1 MAPRV
6 DGDGPDERHR
16 PVEAR
21 VLRAEDLIDLRVEAP
36 NCHFEPED
44 PPAEIVAD
52 AGALLVVHFPPQHVA
67 EQAFLAL
74 GPPTYFNLPENG
86 DVATNDSPLPP
97 VAKHRAAEPTRL
109 VFEVPE
115 GTRIPFTLAGVLDA
129 ATKLRLR
136 VHPNALP
143 APGPDGPPPAT
154 GLPPERPADDQTSI
168 EAPYRLVV
176 SPSERGAFEHSLT
189 PVGPERDGGRP
200 DVELWRSRL
209 TVLPND
215 DGTVDDGQRIVR
227 AVWTPDLGSIEEN
240 DQWTA
245 DEALRPIDRDQLVNL
260 TYGGE
265 AEPAATPLR
274 VTDLALSSLGAWLDW
289 AGSWERPAPI
299 VDYRHV
305 AVMGRDAF
313 VQVVQPGFWFP
324 FGQPAVL
331 VRQTERRIGRRGKP
345 IAHLWQRF
353 FIVTRHPT
361 GTYDDLDNPFPEVT
375 ISPIVTPDIDKP
387 PPGAACFVPTRNGQP
402 LQLTLSVLE
411 KSGRRRSFPAPMLFV
426 PIGSRRG
433 IPFIDPDNV
442 ITDKYKQPLDL
453 YGPVNQI
460 YGQGQTVAMASPTRA
475 GDTDV
480 EVSYLVFDGD
490 VDNLNFTSRPKLT
503 KVRGIVP
510 SMRHL
515 APQAPAVDMAYAAP
529 YLQHGLGSPGNPSEL
544 VLKLTSAP
552 ASIDFSTGSD
562 RSGGFIS
569 PNMQVAGISR
579 SLGAVGE
586 TGDAPGGLTN
596 GQFDPSTF
604 LAGALP
610 KLFGLFSL
618 LDLLPDAPGG
628 LDKAPAFVSDA
639 LNGVTQALSEAQRLQ
654 AAFQAAQDRMATEI
668 AGAAHQGAADV
679 ASAAKAKLDAHAGI
693 VDDAQDV
700 VDAAVNANLPA
711 LGASLTALAGSLG
724 LLLDDLRTPGF
735 PAALRSSLEK
745 PVKSLQALAQTAGD
759 LTQLTQVANLTARMD
774 WHPVI
779 ESWPPTGITNIF
791 APKDPAKTLTLA
803 VEVRASAGGQPAVDV
818 MAELVDFALN
828 LVGDGDGALMSLV
841 FQRVGFHAGSSGKP
855 EIDVVFGKLEFLG
868 PLAFVDKLRS
878 LIPFDGFSDP
888 PYVDVSS
895 DGAKA
900 GFDLALPNLSVGVF
914 SLENIALG
922 ADARIPF
929 LGDAVTVG
937 FHFCAKESPFRLTVM
952 CIGGGGWV
960 ELRASPK
967 GMVLLEVGLEATAC
981 LSIDLGV
988 ASGSVSIAVGVYLR
1002 LEADKG
1008 SLTAYFRIR
1017 GEVDV
1022 LGLISASITL
1032 ELSLRYEFDTG
1043 KLFGRASL
1051 VVEVEVLFFSASVEI
1066 TCERRLAGSKGDPTL
1081 RQIMPPTAGMNDD
1094 WAQYCGAFAPV
1105 P

>member
-1 MAPRV
+1 MAPRA
-6 DGDGPDERHR
+6 DGGGPDPDERVR
-16 PVEAR
+16 PVQAR
-21 VLRAEDLIDLRVEAP
+21 VLRAEDLIDLRIEAP
-36 NCHFEPED
+36 NCHLEPED

-52 AGALLVVHFPPQHVA
+52 NGALLIVHFPPQHLA

-74 GPPTYFNLPENG
+74 SFMLPENG
-86 DVATNDSPLPP
+86 DVDTTAAPLPG
-97 VAKHRAAEPTRL
+97 VARHRAAEPTRL

-143 APGPDGPPPAT
+143 APTADGPPPPT
-154 GLPPERPADDQTSI
+154 GMAPAPPADDQTAI

-176 SPSERGAFEHSLT
+176 SPSEHGAFTHSLT

-200 DVELWRSRL
+200 DVELWRSHL
-209 TVLPND
+209 TVRPD
-215 DGTVDDGQRIVR
+215 DEGTVDDGQRIVR
-227 AVWTPDLGSIEEN
+227 AVWSPDLDNGAAEDPWASEESLYPP
-240 DQWTA
+240 Q
-245 DEALRPIDRDQLVNL
+245 RRRLVNL
-260 TYGGE
+260 TYGGQ
-265 AEPAATPLR
+265 AGPAAAPLR
-274 VTDLALSSLGAWLDW
+274 VDDLALSSLGAWLDW
-289 AGSWERPAPI
+289 AGSWPRPAPI

-305 AVMGRDAF
+305 AIMGRDAY
-313 VQVVQPGFWFP
+313 VRVVQPGFWFP
-324 FGQPAVL
+324 CGHRAVL
-331 VRQTERRIGRRGKP
+331 VQVTERRIGRRGRP
-345 IAHLWQRF
+345 VAHLWQRF
-353 FIVTRHPT
+353 FIITRQPT
-361 GTYDDLDNPFPEVT
+361 ASYDDIDNPFLGVT

-387 PPGAACFVPTRNGQP
+387 PPNDACFVPTRFGQP
-402 LQLTLSVLE
+402 LPLKLSVFD
-411 KSGRRRSFPAPMLFV
+411 KSGRRRSFPAPLVFV
-426 PIGSRRG
+426 PLGERRG
-433 IPFIDPDNV
+433 FPYIDPDNV
-442 ITDKYKQPLDL
+442 IADAYRQSLGF

-460 YGQGQTVAMASPTRA
+460 RGQGQTVAMARPTRA

-480 EVSYLVFDGD
+480 EVAYLVFDGD
-490 VDNLNFTSRPKLT
+490 VDRVHFTSRPKLT

-510 SMRHL
+510 AMRHL
-515 APQAPAVDMAYAAP
+515 SPQAPAVDMTYAAP
-529 YLQHGLGSPGNPSEL
+529 YLAHGLDSPGNPAEL
-544 VLKLTSAP
+544 VLKLTSPP
-552 ASIDFSTGSD
+552 AAIDFSTGSD

-569 PNMQVAGISR
+569 PNMQVAGVSR
-579 SLGAVGE
+579 SLGTVGE

-596 GQFDPSTF
+596 GQFDPAKF

-618 LDLLPDAPGG
+618 LDLLPDAPGA
-628 LDKAPAFVSDA
+628 LSKAPAFVSDT
-639 LNGVTQALSEAQRLQ
+639 LNGIMSALSEAQRLQ
-654 AAFQAAQDRMATEI
+654 SAFQAAQDRMAAEI
-668 AGAAHQGAADV
+668 AGAAHQGASGIAQ
-679 ASAAKAKLDAHAGI
+679 AAKAKLDAHAGI
-693 VDDAQDV
+693 VDAAQDV
-700 VDAAVNANLPA
+700 VTAASAIPPNPA
-711 LGASLTALAGSLG
+711 GLSGSLTTLAAGLG
-724 LLLDDLRTPGF
+724 GLLDDLRTPGF

-745 PVKSLQALAQTAGD
+745 PVRALRTLAQTAGD
-759 LTQLTQVANLTARMD
+759 LAQLAQVANLTARME
-774 WHPVI
+774 WRPVI
-779 ESWPPTGITNIF
+779 ESWGLPGVDNIF
-791 APKDPAKTLTLA
+791 APTHPDNTMALA
-803 VEVRASAGGQPAVDV
+803 VEVRAATGGQPAVDV

-828 LVGDGDGALMSLV
+828 LVGDGDTALMRLV
-841 FQRVGFHAGSSGKP
+841 FQRIGFHAGSSGKP

-888 PYVDVSS
+888 PYVEVTG
-895 DGAKA
+895 DGATA

-937 FHFCAKESPFRLTVM
+937 FYFCAKESPFRLTVM

-967 GMVLLEVGLEATAC
+967 GLVLLEVGLEAAAC

-1032 ELSLRYEFDTG
+1032 ELSLKYDFDTG
-1043 KLFGRASL
+1043 KLVGRASL
-1051 VVEVEVLFFSASVEI
+1051 VVEIEILFFSASVEI

-1081 RQIMPPTAGMNDD
+1081 RQIMPPVAGMNDD
-1094 WAQYCGAFAPV
+1094 WARYCAAFAPV